1 MDENLI
7 ARTVRRVLSETG
19 STAHMS
25 LKLAEALAAK
35 VEERAESLGMRVV
48 TAIADEAGHPK
59 LVRSMDGA
67 YIGSL
72 DVAVSLYKHSVPDV
86 HSGAGRT
93 QPAGC
98 PALWHPAY
106 QRRQDCDFRRRRTAY
121 GKW

>member
-72 DVAVSLYKHSVPDV
+72 DVCVNPAIAAKPLQLTAETGGVLTREDSRHYGSPHTN
-86 HSGAGRT
+86 GR
-93 QPAGC
+93 GNVI
-98 PALWHPAY
+98 
-106 QRRQDCDFRRRRTAY
+106 F
-121 GKW
+121 GG